1 MSKYEVMYILRPT
14 LDEAGKTEVMNTL
27 HEVITSNGGSITN
40 VDDWGLK
47 ELAYAI
53 DDMTKGYYV
62 VITIDA
68 EAACVAE
75 FDRRSRIHNQVVRH
89 MIVNLD
95 KQ

>member
-27 HEVITSNGGSITN
+27 HDVITSNGGSITN

>member
-27 HEVITSNGGSITN
+27 HDVITSNGGSIAN

-68 EAACVAE
+68 DAACVAE
-75 FDRRSRIHNQVVRH
+75 FDRRSRIHSQVVRH

>member
-62 VITIDA
+62 VITIEA

>member
-62 VITIDA
+62 VITIEA

-75 FDRRSRIHNQVVRH
+75 FDRRSRIHSQVVRH
-89 MIVNLD
+89 LTVNLD